1 MQDAQSRGAESE
13 RGCAGMSQSEDEVVM
28 AWAGHVAP
36 KPNGARTHKTGIESA
51 ATPQSC
57 PTSTPSLYEGDQ
69 APNAGPG
76 TRLGTELS
84 CRVTVKV

>member
-1 MQDAQSRGAESE
+1 
-13 RGCAGMSQSEDEVVM
+13 MSQSEDEVVM

-57 PTSTPSLYEGDQ
+57 PTRHPSSCKGDR

-76 TRLGTELS
+76 TRPGTELS